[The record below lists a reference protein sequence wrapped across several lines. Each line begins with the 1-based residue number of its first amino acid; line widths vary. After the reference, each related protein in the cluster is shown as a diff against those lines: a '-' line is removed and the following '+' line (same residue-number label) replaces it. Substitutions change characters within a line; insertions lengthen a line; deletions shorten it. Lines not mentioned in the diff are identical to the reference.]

1 MFINIFYQNIIIA
14 NTYVVDLFFDFFFKK
29 NKNFYFFFFKTFL
42 YIWFRVIW
50 RGKAYRVR
58 LFKKKNKFTFSFGY
72 SHWTK
77 LIYNKFIKAVK
88 LKRQNYYFLCI
99 NTEVYNYIQYL
110 LLQIRTMNKYTKR
123 GIRIKDKPFKKRFG
137 KISQVTSILHNY

>member
-1 MFINIFYQNIIIA
+1 M
-14 NTYVVDLFFDFFFKK
+14 YVMGLFFDVFFKK
-29 NKNFYFFFFKTFL
+29 NKKFYNFFFKTFL
-42 YIWFRVIW
+42 YIWFRIIW

-58 LFKKKNKFTFSFGY
+58 LFKKKKKFTLSFGY

-77 LIYNKFIKAVK
+77 LIYKKCIKAVK
-88 LKRQNYYFLCI
+88 LKRQNYYFLCT
-99 NTEVYNYIQYL
+99 NTEIYHYIQFL
-110 LLQIRTMNKYTKR
+110 ILHVRGMNKYTKR